1 MDTRDRQRVDVC
13 GVGDLP
19 PGACR
24 IVEARGR
31 RIGVFNVHGRYY
43 ALQDR
48 CPHGGAPL
56 CRGRVGGMTVVDG
69 PGREVTWTREGE
81 ILRCPWHGWE
91 FEIAT
96 GRTVTEPALRVQ
108 TFRALV
114 HDGRVV
120 VEL

>member
-1 MDTRDRQRVDVC
+1 MGARDTERYEIC
-13 GVGDLP
+13 GVEELP

-24 IVEARGR
+24 IVEVGGR

-48 CPHGGAPL
+48 CPHRGAPL
-56 CRGRVGGMTVVDG
+56 CQGRVGGMSVVEG
-69 PGREVTWTREGE
+69 PGRDVTWAREGE

-96 GRTVTEPALRVQ
+96 GETVTQPVLRVK
-108 TFRALV
+108 TFTARTEG
-114 HDGRVV
+114 DRVV